1 MNKITLSHKDII
13 WSYIGTIMSMASN
26 FIILPFLMYF
36 LSSEM
41 LGLWYVF
48 ASIGAIAT
56 LFDFGFGVTFA
67 RNITYSW
74 SGASK
79 LQKEDVSTDKPQDT
93 DFYLMKKVL
102 VTSKYIY
109 ALLSVSAF
117 ILLVS
122 IGTMYIRYV
131 SSSIEGP
138 VPIISWLIYSFA
150 LFLNLYYGYYAT
162 YLRGVGNIA
171 QANINTIIGRG
182 LQIILSIVFLWMG
195 FDIIG
200 ASVAY
205 LVYGTVFRIL
215 GKYFFYSYKNIGQE
229 LNKIEVKI
237 PLSEIRE
244 MFSIVWHN
252 AWRDGAISLCNYL
265 SNQVSTI
272 ICSMYLPLSETGVYS
287 IGVQIASAIAQIA
300 GTLYSSY
307 QPELQAAYINKNI
320 KKQQKIMSIIVT
332 SFVILF
338 VIGTVGMII
347 VGIPILRFIKP
358 TAVVSV
364 PVLLGLCVYQ
374 FILKYRNCYTSYFS
388 CTNRILYMNSFIL
401 SAAIC
406 VLLSFIA
413 IGPLKLGVWGLIGAQ
428 IISQCIYNVWH
439 WPIAT
444 HKELHYSMFD
454 TLRFSK
460 EVVLHKLSTRKNA

>member
-1 MNKITLSHKDII
+1 
-13 WSYIGTIMSMASN
+13 MSMASN

>member
-1 MNKITLSHKDII
+1 
-13 WSYIGTIMSMASN
+13 
-26 FIILPFLMYF
+26 
-36 LSSEM
+36 
-41 LGLWYVF
+41 
-48 ASIGAIAT
+48 
-56 LFDFGFGVTFA
+56 
-67 RNITYSW
+67 
-74 SGASK
+74 
-79 LQKEDVSTDKPQDT
+79 
-93 DFYLMKKVL
+93 
-102 VTSKYIY
+102 
-109 ALLSVSAF
+109 
-117 ILLVS
+117 
-122 IGTMYIRYV
+122 
-131 SSSIEGP
+131 
-138 VPIISWLIYSFA
+138 
-150 LFLNLYYGYYAT
+150 
-162 YLRGVGNIA
+162 
-171 QANINTIIGRG
+171 
-182 LQIILSIVFLWMG
+182 MG

-229 LNKIEVKI
+229 LNKIEVKT

-332 SFVILF
+332 SCVILF